1 MWNKNLEARFILSSQ
16 RKKRNLAPD
25 SIKGIVKD
33 VIIVA
38 ACLAVIWIG
47 LTAYFGAQNPFY
59 VVSSGS
65 MYPELAMYD
74 IIVISGPAAMFD
86 AKKFEDVKI
95 GDIIVFD
102 RPKDHDK
109 VIVHRV
115 VAVVDDDPLTLRTK
129 GDNNQ
134 NSMVG
139 TDYPITE
146 EEYKGTVV
154 RIGDIF
160 GTGQTHV
167 IPQVGYITKI
177 LQPPIN
183 YIIIAVIIGIMII
196 RQIYKKDKKK
206 LSEINDSNES
216 QPNERM
222 DQLSNDAEYVEPR
235 DFTTQEKKP
244 MKKLDAEN
252 TKSEGIPEFF
262 LDKEEEYEEKK

>member
-1 MWNKNLEARFILSSQ
+1 MS
-16 RKKRNLAPD
+16 

-33 VIIVA
+33 IIIIATCVT
-38 ACLAVIWIG
+38 VIWIG

-65 MYPELAMYD
+65 MYPELAMHD
-74 IIVISGPAAMFD
+74 IIVISGHAL
-86 AKKFEDVKI
+86 FEDVKI

-115 VAVVDDDPLTLRTK
+115 VAIVDDDPLTLRTK

-146 EEYKGTVV
+146 EEYKGTV
-154 RIGDIF
+154 I
-160 GTGQTHV
+160 HV

-196 RQIYKKDKKK
+196 RKYFSNLYKKVESIE
-206 LSEINDSNES
+206 SEIKDNNES
-216 QPNERM
+216 QPNEKM
-222 DQLSNDAEYVEPR
+222 DGDLSWLDNYKNASK
-235 DFTTQEKKP
+235 DFTTQEKKSTEKP
-244 MKKLDAEN
+244 EEN

-262 LDKEEEYEEKK
+262 LDREKESEEKK

>member
-1 MWNKNLEARFILSSQ
+1 MSSI
-16 RKKRNLAPD
+16 R
-25 SIKGIVKD
+25 GTVKD
-33 VIIVA
+33 IIIIVT
-38 ACLAVIWIG
+38 CVAVIWIG

-65 MYPELAMYD
+65 MYPELAMHD
-74 IIVISGPAAMFD
+74 IIVISGHAL
-86 AKKFEDVKI
+86 FEDVKI

-146 EEYKGTVV
+146 EEYKGTV
-154 RIGDIF
+154 I
-160 GTGQTHV
+160 HV

-196 RQIYKKDKKK
+196 RQISKNKAGKYYEQVKAE
-206 LSEINDSNES
+206 SEIKNYDES
-216 QPNERM
+216 QPNEKM
-222 DQLSNDAEYVEPR
+222 DGDLSWLDNYKNASK
-235 DFTTQEKKP
+235 DFTTQEKKSTEKP
-244 MKKLDAEN
+244 EEN

-262 LDKEEEYEEKK
+262 LDREEESEEKK

>member
-1 MWNKNLEARFILSSQ
+1 MSSI
-16 RKKRNLAPD
+16 R
-25 SIKGIVKD
+25 GIVKD
-33 VIIVA
+33 IIIVA
-38 ACLAVIWIG
+38 VCVTVIWIG

-65 MYPELAMYD
+65 MYPELAMHD
-74 IIVISGPAAMFD
+74 IIVISGHAS
-86 AKKFEDVKI
+86 FEDVRI

-115 VAVVDDDPLTLRTK
+115 VAYVDDDPLTLRTK

-134 NSMVG
+134 NSIVG

-146 EEYKGTVV
+146 EEYKGTV
-154 RIGDIF
+154 I
-160 GTGQTHV
+160 HV

-196 RQIYKKDKKK
+196 RQIAKNKKASTEQMKTE
-206 LSEINDSNES
+206 SEIKDNDES
-216 QPNERM
+216 QPNEKM
-222 DQLSNDAEYVEPR
+222 DGDLSWLDNYKNASK
-235 DFTTQEKKP
+235 DFTTQEKKSTEKP
-244 MKKLDAEN
+244 EEN

-262 LDKEEEYEEKK
+262 LDREKESEEKK

>member
-1 MWNKNLEARFILSSQ
+1 MTTG
-16 RKKRNLAPD
+16 

-38 ACLAVIWIG
+38 VCVTVIWIG

-65 MYPELAMYD
+65 MYPELAMHD
-74 IIVISGPAAMFD
+74 IIVISGHAS
-86 AKKFEDVKI
+86 FEDVKI

-115 VAVVDDDPLTLRTK
+115 VAYVDDDPLTLRTK

-134 NSMVG
+134 NSIVG

-146 EEYKGTVV
+146 EEYKGTV
-154 RIGDIF
+154 I
-160 GTGQTHV
+160 HV

-196 RQIYKKDKKK
+196 RQIAKNKKALTEQIKTE
-206 LSEINDSNES
+206 SEIKDYGES
-216 QPNERM
+216 QPNEKM
-222 DQLSNDAEYVEPR
+222 DGDLSWLDNYKNASK
-235 DFTTQEKKP
+235 DFTTQEKKSTEKP
-244 MKKLDAEN
+244 EEN

-262 LDKEEEYEEKK
+262 LDREKESEEKK

>member
-1 MWNKNLEARFILSSQ
+1 MSSI
-16 RKKRNLAPD
+16 R
-25 SIKGIVKD
+25 GIVKD
-33 VIIVA
+33 IIIVA
-38 ACLAVIWIG
+38 TCVAVVWIG

-65 MYPELAMYD
+65 MYPELAMHD
-74 IIVISGPAAMFD
+74 IIVISGHAP
-86 AKKFEDVKI
+86 FEDVRI

-115 VAVVDDDPLTLRTK
+115 VAYVDDDPLTLRTK

-134 NSMVG
+134 NSIVG

-146 EEYKGTVV
+146 EEYKGTV
-154 RIGDIF
+154 I
-160 GTGQTHV
+160 HV

-183 YIIIAVIIGIMII
+183 YIIIVVIIGIMII
-196 RQIYKKDKKK
+196 RQIAKNKKASTEQMKTE
-206 LSEINDSNES
+206 SEIKDNDES
-216 QPNERM
+216 QPNEKM
-222 DQLSNDAEYVEPR
+222 DGDLSWLDNYKNASK
-235 DFTTQEKKP
+235 DFTTQEKKSTEKP
-244 MKKLDAEN
+244 EEN

-262 LDKEEEYEEKK
+262 LDREKESEEKK

>member
-1 MWNKNLEARFILSSQ
+1 MS
-16 RKKRNLAPD
+16 

-33 VIIVA
+33 IIIVVT
-38 ACLAVIWIG
+38 CVAVIWIG

-65 MYPELAMYD
+65 MYPELAMHD
-74 IIVISGPAAMFD
+74 IIVISGHAL
-86 AKKFEDVKI
+86 FEDVKI

-139 TDYPITE
+139 TDYPITKD
-146 EEYKGTVV
+146 EYIGTVV
-154 RIGDIF
+154 
-160 GTGQTHV
+160 HV
-167 IPQVGYITKI
+167 IPQVGFITKI

-183 YIIIAVIIGIMII
+183 YIIIVVIIGIMII
-196 RQIYKKDKKK
+196 RQISKRKTEK
-206 LSEINDSNES
+206 ES
-216 QPNERM
+216 AIDTVDEFKPNQKIDE
-222 DQLSNDAEYVEPR
+222 LSNDEEYVKSQ
-235 DFTTQEKKP
+235 DFTNGVRKFSD
-244 MKKLDAEN
+244 KLDEEN
-252 TKSEGIPEFF
+252 TKSGDIPEFF
-262 LDKEEEYEEKK
+262 LDKEKESEENKE